1 MSRDNANIWLKIA
14 FCDIEK
20 TANHFPQEWGR
31 GDIWIEKYTKKREQS
46 GKENITY
53 RWEWIEIG
61 GVEIMKTECL
71 KSFRGLDNEAC
82 SFDEINT
89 ACLLTDG
96 S

>member
-1 MSRDNANIWLKIA
+1 MDRKIYKETRT
-14 FCDIEK
+14 IRK
-20 TANHFPQEWGR
+20 G
-31 GDIWIEKYTKKREQS
+31 KYHIQMGVDRNWWS
-46 GKENITY
+46 
-53 RWEWIEIG
+53 
-61 GVEIMKTECL
+61 VEIMKTECL